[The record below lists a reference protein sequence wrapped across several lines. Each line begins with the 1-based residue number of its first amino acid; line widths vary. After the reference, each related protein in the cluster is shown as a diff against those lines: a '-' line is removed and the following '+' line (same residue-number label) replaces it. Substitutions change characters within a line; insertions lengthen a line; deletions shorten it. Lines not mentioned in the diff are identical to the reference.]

1 MLDVLVFDFVLVVDV
16 SVVDVSVAVSEER
29 VRDEVDFLVDSE
41 DSAVCVA
48 ETDML
53 VRWIVDFPEAVPTTV
68 VANPDEVPHPY

>member
-68 VANPDEVPHPY
+68 VAIPDEVPHPY

>member
-1 MLDVLVFDFVLVVDV
+1 MFDFVLVEDV
-16 SVVDVSVAVSEER
+16 SAVDVSVAVSEER
-29 VRDEVDFLVDSE
+29 VRDEVDFLVDWVVDSE

-68 VANPDEVPHPY
+68 VAIPDEVPHPY

>member
-1 MLDVLVFDFVLVVDV
+1 MFDFVLVVDV
-16 SVVDVSVAVSEER
+16 SVVDVSVAVSVAVSEER

-68 VANPDEVPHPY
+68 VAIPDEVPHPY